1 MSMQLSSY
9 LQKFIAKNCMSAS
22 KLQTNHKFG
31 AKPSNSTRI
40 IVAGNV
46 PCYMRSLFWYIL
58 SEFAGNLW
66 SQTFNHFLNKFWT
79 FFSLQFNTLHN
90 ALARCPHCRKV
101 SSVGPEFTRNRGILF
116 LGLGIL
122 FLIIGIT
129 VTWSTYSI
137 AEVRSST
144 NHPIFFYQYRR
155 ILINFLHTFSETW
168 WNLCSLYRSFF
179 DCTIPFCSHF
189 VLLYA
194 QCEHH
199 WWTHVIM
206 NTKTSWFVMYNQSVE
221 NRRDEHEYPKSYCK
235 LYEFVL

>member
-1 MSMQLSSY
+1 MN
-9 LQKFIAKNCMSAS
+9 FE
-22 KLQTNHKFG
+22 H
-31 AKPSNSTRI
+31 
-40 IVAGNV
+40 
-46 PCYMRSLFWYIL
+46 
-58 SEFAGNLW
+58 
-66 SQTFNHFLNKFWT
+66 
-79 FFSLQFNTLHN
+79 FSLQFNTLHN

-144 NHPIFFYQYRR
+144 NHPILLS
-155 ILINFLHTFSETW
+155 ILPNINQFMHIFSESW
-168 WNLCSLYRSFF
+168 WNLCSLYRSIF
-179 DCTIPFCSHF
+179 DCAVLVCSHF

-199 WWTHVIM
+199 RWTHVII
-206 NTKTSWFVMYNQSVE
+206 NTKTS
-221 NRRDEHEYPKSYCK
+221 
-235 LYEFVL
+235 